1 MAKTNPNGA
10 NQWVA
15 DPRQTLFLTYYLDPK
30 SPTFSNAL
38 QSGLKAG
45 FEESYAMNILDKMP
59 NWLLERVEK
68 LKSSNLLAKAERNLD
83 EMLELPNK
91 TQAIGAF
98 GPLWKKKSKKV
109 KDKDGKFVTKQ
120 VDTSEPVMV
129 HAVGLLKVK
138 ADVTKFVAERIGK
151 SKYGTE
157 NHNDGNRILI
167 INISGQSSQR
177 YGAHPSPSTDS
188 A

>member
-1 MAKTNPNGA
+1 MARTNPNGA

-45 FEESYAMNILDKMP
+45 FEESYAMNLMDKMP
-59 NWLLERVEK
+59 DWLREKVEKFKGNALLE
-68 LKSSNLLAKAERNLD
+68 KAERNLD

-91 TQAIGAF
+91 VQAIGAF
-98 GPLWKKKSKKV
+98 GPLWKKKKQKI
-109 KDKDGKFVTKQ
+109 KGKDGKFETKS

-151 SKYGTE
+151 SKYGQE
-157 NHNDGNRILI
+157 MHNDGNRILI
-167 INISGQSSQR
+167 INISSQSSQR
-177 YGAHPSPSTDS
+177 YGASPTQDL
-188 A
+188 